1 MANLI
6 IGFAK
11 FIINLAFFVI
21 ALLVIGFLFSKDG
34 VDISL
39 YDETKP
45 RTVRPLENTTGGL
58 IKPNVDTRYYDVI
71 D

>member
-11 FIINLAFFVI
+11 FIFNMAIFVV
-21 ALLVIGFLFSKDG
+21 ALLAVG
-34 VDISL
+34 VWLGQGDLSL
-39 YDETKP
+39 YDESKP
-45 RTVRPLENTTGGL
+45 RTVKPLENTTGGL
-58 IKPNVDTRYYDVI
+58 IKPNVDTRYYDVL